1 MGKIPQDRHNE
12 GRPSRKTVL
21 SGLDLRRQ
29 LEEDAGKVIME
40 GFKYQDEMT
49 EPCLSRRLL
58 CHANCLRA
66 ISI

>member
-40 GFKYQDEMT
+40 GFK
-49 EPCLSRRLL
+49 
-58 CHANCLRA
+58 
-66 ISI
+66 